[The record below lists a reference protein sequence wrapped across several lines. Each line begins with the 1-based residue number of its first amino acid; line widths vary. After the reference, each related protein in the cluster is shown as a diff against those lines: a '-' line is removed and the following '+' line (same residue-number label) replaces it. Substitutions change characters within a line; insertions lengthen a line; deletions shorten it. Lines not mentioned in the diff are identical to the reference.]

1 MKIGQYISIIMLLY
15 SPAFCHSFKQ
25 ISTRRKARL
34 SVVMDLQ
41 YLPFPSDTILT
52 GNVLSFV
59 MLGTTSFI
67 AYKSIQMSKK
77 IETITETMEV
87 ITETMETNMKKTEQA
102 LTELKTDVKEV
113 QTKQNYLYAGFAIAV
128 ALIAGFNSV
137 LEVVKNLAAFE
148 QQAIQKEKLREEAAE
163 EKKKAQEAA
172 EFEIFKKNRNIQMKS
187 K

>member
-1 MKIGQYISIIMLLY
+1 
-15 SPAFCHSFKQ
+15 
-25 ISTRRKARL
+25 
-34 SVVMDLQ
+34 
-41 YLPFPSDTILT
+41 
-52 GNVLSFV
+52 
-59 MLGTTSFI
+59 
-67 AYKSIQMSKK
+67 MSKK